1 MSDQNQQQALQAPK
15 GFSVNIGGFLISYLE
30 AHPEVMQAVVQ
41 QLLEW
46 IMTAITHAVQQQTQ
60 QLKASAGGAQPMR
73 MAGDESLRQQGQ
85 DASTADQP
93 TQIKAG

>member
-1 MSDQNQQQALQAPK
+1 MSDQNQNQQQAFQAPK
-15 GFSVNIGGFLISYLE
+15 GFSVNVGGFLISYLE

-60 QLKASAGGAQPMR
+60 QLKANAPMR
-73 MAGDESLRQQGQ
+73 LAGDESLRQQGQ

-93 TQIKAG
+93 QQIKAG